1 VYQAVPD
8 ELIPIADVDGLMKTY
23 CAEGVTVDYQRNLAS
38 EHLTLVGTGAF
49 AALDWLEARF
59 AGTPAPNTCATGG
72 MTTVSTVATV
82 PSLTSFVA
90 YLLKLGPL
98 FTP

>member
-1 VYQAVPD
+1 MA
-8 ELIPIADVDGLMKTY
+8 A
-23 CAEGVTVDYQRNLAS
+23 RS

-72 MTTVSTVATV
+72 DTTVATV
-82 PSLTSFVA
+82 ASVPSVTTFVN
-90 YLLKLGPL
+90 YLLGLGPL